1 MNKKLNLY
9 YDEEGDYLEINL
21 DESKDEFFKNIGG
34 GIFQII
40 DKKTNKVIGISIAGF
55 KKRAEKEHN
64 LNLSLPLENFV

>member
-21 DESKDEFFKNIGG
+21 DESKDEFFKNIGD

-40 DKKTNKVIGISIAGF
+40 DKKTNKVIGISITGF
-55 KKRAEKEHN
+55 KKRTEKEHN